1 MSEFELALDGFV
13 VDARF
18 GLLVA
23 AAERHSFVLDF
34 DVAVRAVHAVDHDD
48 ALTNVG
54 GVTLLLL
61 FFEDKHAGLVI
72 VQNGHARH
80 RILANQP
87 TARALLV
94 QLHEEILIRLPPVIV
109 DNSNLNFCLA
119 LAILEN
125 NFFINFMI
133 VFACLSISVKS
144 SYMYYACS
152 FCLVQNFNSK
162 FVSCFTY

>member
-1 MSEFELALDGFV
+1 MTEFELALDGFV
-13 VDARF
+13 INARF

-34 DVAVRAVHAVDHDD
+34 NVAVRAVHAVDHDD
-48 ALTNVG
+48 ALAHVG
-54 GVTLLLL
+54 GVALLLL
-61 FFEDKHAGLVI
+61 FCENKHAGLVV

-94 QLHEEILIRLPPVIV
+94 QLHVEVLIRLPPFIV
-109 DNSNLNFCLA
+109 NNSNLNFCLG

-125 NFFINFMI
+125 NFCIEFMI
-133 VFACLSISVKS
+133 VISCYSISV
-144 SYMYYACS
+144 
-152 FCLVQNFNSK
+152 
-162 FVSCFTY
+162 